1 MQILCTVAQAETLL
15 NARNRPQPERKRI
28 KREVFNQIHAM
39 HGLPKRPRITLFV
52 ENPNNPL
59 YRILRD
65 KSTKLPLDDGRPEP
79 VVVARV
85 KAPVP
90 AITAKAVKAAP
101 KAAAKAP
108 TKAVKA
114 PAKAV
119 KAAAKAVKAAPKAAP
134 KAAAKAVKAAPKAA
148 AKAVKAAPKAAPKA
162 AAKAVKAAPAK
173 AAKAPTK
180 ATKAK

>member
-101 KAAAKAP
+101 AKKVAA
-108 TKAVKA
+108 
-114 PAKAV
+114 
-119 KAAAKAVKAAPKAAP
+119 
-134 KAAAKAVKAAPKAA
+134 
-148 AKAVKAAPKAAPKA
+148 
-162 AAKAVKAAPAK
+162 KAAPAK
-173 AAKAPTK
+173 AAKAAPAKAVKAPTK